1 MNALQLFPLSVI
13 NFLMYFRNFIGHFLP
28 VLLFGCF
35 FFFFS
40 KRVDGIGEQG
50 DV

>member
-28 VLLFGCF
+28 LLLFGCF
-35 FFFFS
+35 FQ
-40 KRVDGIGEQG
+40 RVDGIGEQG
-50 DV
+50 DA